1 MVHTTEEDREGEAER
16 RIRENLKR
24 FLSQQQQLQQQQQS
38 QQQQLQQRQQQHQL
52 QRQQLQQQP
61 QRQQEQLPQQQ
72 QHQQQQQQQ
81 QQQRHQHGLNRSMN
95 TRTRLI
101 MGSVTGRSVT
111 FKCNYQFPTLLL
123 YNCSL
128 YWLVG

>member
-1 MVHTTEEDREGEAER
+1 
-16 RIRENLKR
+16 
-24 FLSQQQQLQQQQQS
+24 
-38 QQQQLQQRQQQHQL
+38 
-52 QRQQLQQQP
+52 
-61 QRQQEQLPQQQ
+61 
-72 QHQQQQQQQ
+72 
-81 QQQRHQHGLNRSMN
+81 MN

>member
-1 MVHTTEEDREGEAER
+1 MVHTTEQDREGEAER

-24 FLSQQQQLQQQQQS
+24 FLSQQQQQQQQS
-38 QQQQLQQRQQQHQL
+38 QQQQLQQRQQQHQI

-61 QRQQEQLPQQQ
+61 QRQQEQLP
-72 QHQQQQQQQ
+72 QQQ

-111 FKCNYQFPTLLL
+111 FKCNYHFPTLLL

>member
-16 RIRENLKR
+16 RMRENLQR
-24 FLSQQQQLQQQQQS
+24 FLSQQQQQN
-38 QQQQLQQRQQQHQL
+38 QQQQLQQRQQQH

-72 QHQQQQQQQ
+72 QH
-81 QQQRHQHGLNRSMN
+81 QQRHQHGLNRSMN

-111 FKCNYQFPTLLL
+111 FKCNYHFPTLLL

-128 YWLVG
+128 YQTTVHLELS